1 MLLPP
6 SASGGNLP
14 VPRSTGGV
22 ALGQLDEVCLTED
35 AGLVRLRLGLLRLLD
50 CLKRG
55 WLLP

>member
-6 SASGGNLP
+6 SASGGDLLP
-14 VPRSTGGV
+14 RRTGGV
-22 ALGQLDEVCLTED
+22 ALAGLDEDCLTED
-35 AGLVRLRLGLLRLLD
+35 AGLVRPRLGLVKLLD